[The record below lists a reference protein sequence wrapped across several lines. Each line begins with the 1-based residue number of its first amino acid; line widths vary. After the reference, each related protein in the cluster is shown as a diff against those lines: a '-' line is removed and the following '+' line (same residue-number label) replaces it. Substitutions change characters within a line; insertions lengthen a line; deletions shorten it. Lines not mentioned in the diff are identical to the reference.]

1 MERKMTQQ
9 LTIVPGLCDSTA
21 RLGVPDA
28 FRLFMDIAGE
38 HAETIGVGAAAMQA
52 RRLFWLTVR
61 TMIRFHRR
69 PVLAEHAALATF
81 PGIPGKAR
89 CMRYYTL
96 TQGEALLCEG
106 KTEWAVLETGTGRL
120 HPMQG
125 VYPEELELTDE
136 TVCDGAF
143 SRIQEDFSGDE
154 LLETYR
160 VRSTDI
166 DLGGHMNNAAY
177 IRMLFGA
184 LPTSRLHALHIREA
198 EACFRAPCFENDLL
212 TLRCRETAAGLEL
225 GAIRQDGKTAMLLA
239 LRTEEN
245 A

>member
-96 TQGEALLCEG
+96 TQGEALIM
-106 KTEWAVLETGTGRL
+106 
-120 HPMQG
+120 P
-125 VYPEELELTDE
+125 P
-136 TVCDGAF
+136 
-143 SRIQEDFSGDE
+143 
-154 LLETYR
+154 
-160 VRSTDI
+160 
-166 DLGGHMNNAAY
+166 
-177 IRMLFGA
+177 
-184 LPTSRLHALHIREA
+184 
-198 EACFRAPCFENDLL
+198 LL
-212 TLRCRETAAGLEL
+212 TRAGASMRIEDNATATAA
-225 GAIRQDGKTAMLLA
+225 KT
-239 LRTEEN
+239 T
-245 A
+245 